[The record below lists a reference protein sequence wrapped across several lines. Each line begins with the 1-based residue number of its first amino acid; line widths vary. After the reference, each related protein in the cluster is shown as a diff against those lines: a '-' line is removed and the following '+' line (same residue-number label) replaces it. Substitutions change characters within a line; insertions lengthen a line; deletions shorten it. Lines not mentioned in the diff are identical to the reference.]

1 MSVGRVRPAV
11 AAMAS
16 YRPGKSAAQA
26 EDEHGITDA
35 IKLASNENPYP
46 PVPSIVAAIAAAAGD
61 VNRYGDHRATDLR
74 AAIAGWLDVDVDR
87 VAAGCGSVGLLQQ
100 LLLAYVD
107 PGDEVVYPWPS
118 FEAYPIDVQLT
129 GGVEVTVPL
138 VDHTFDLEAV
148 AAAVTDR
155 TKLVLLANPNNPT
168 GTAVHVDQLRRLVEQ
183 VPGDVLV
190 VVDEAYREFVTA
202 DLGDPITDLQP
213 GHPNVVVLRTFSK
226 AFGLAALRT
235 GYAVADPEVVVELD
249 KVLIAFAV
257 NHLAQVASLAA
268 IAARDEVQAVVDRIT
283 AERDR
288 VVASLRADGWD
299 LPDAHANFV
308 YLPLGSRT
316 DVVFPEME
324 RRGVVVRPFPGVG
337 MRVTIGHR
345 RRTTASWPRSP
356 RWPPVR
362 RLASNGGS
370 PNEQTAVG
378 HRRR

>member
-46 PVPSIVAAIAAAAGD
+46 PVPAVVEAIAAAAGD
-61 VNRYGDHRATDLR
+61 VNRYGDHRAANLR

-308 YLPLGSRT
+308 SLPLGSQT

-324 RRGVVVRPFPGVG
+324 KRGVVVRPFPGVG
-337 MRVTIGHR
+337 MRVTIGTPAQNDR
-345 RRTTASWPRSP
+345 F
-356 RWPPVR
+356 
-362 RLASNGGS
+362 LATLAEVAAGS
-370 PNEQTAVG
+370 
-378 HRRR
+378 

>member
-46 PVPSIVAAIAAAAGD
+46 PVPAVVEAIAAAAGD

-324 RRGVVVRPFPGVG
+324 KRGVVVRPFPGVG
-337 MRVTIGHR
+337 MRVTIGTPAQNDR
-345 RRTTASWPRSP
+345 F
-356 RWPPVR
+356 
-362 RLASNGGS
+362 LATLAEVAAGS
-370 PNEQTAVG
+370 
-378 HRRR
+378 

>member
-46 PVPSIVAAIAAAAGD
+46 PVPAVVEAIAAAAGD
-61 VNRYGDHRATDLR
+61 VNRYGDHRAADLR

-183 VPGDVLV
+183 VPDDVLV

-202 DLGDPITDLQP
+202 DLGDPIADLQP
-213 GHPNVVVLRTFSK
+213 DHPNVVVLRTFSK

-268 IAARDEVQAVVDRIT
+268 IAARDEVQTVVDRIT
-283 AERDR
+283 VERDR
-288 VVASLRADGWD
+288 VVAALRADGWD

-308 YLPLGSRT
+308 YLPLGSQT

-324 RRGVVVRPFPGVG
+324 KRGVVVRPFPGVG
-337 MRVTIGHR
+337 MRVTIGTPAQNDR
-345 RRTTASWPRSP
+345 F
-356 RWPPVR
+356 
-362 RLASNGGS
+362 LATLAEVAAGS
-370 PNEQTAVG
+370 
-378 HRRR
+378 

>member
-11 AAMAS
+11 AAMVS

-46 PVPSIVAAIAAAAGD
+46 PVPAVVAAIAAAAGD
-61 VNRYGDHRATDLR
+61 VNRYGDHRAADLR

-183 VPGDVLV
+183 VPDDVLV

-268 IAARDEVQAVVDRIT
+268 IAARDEVQAVVDSIT

-288 VVASLRADGWD
+288 VVASLRSDGWD

-324 RRGVVVRPFPGVG
+324 KRGVVVRPFPGVG
-337 MRVTIGHR
+337 MRVTIGTPAQNDR
-345 RRTTASWPRSP
+345 F
-356 RWPPVR
+356 
-362 RLASNGGS
+362 LATLAEVAAGS
-370 PNEQTAVG
+370 
-378 HRRR
+378 

>member
-1 MSVGRVRPAV
+1 
-11 AAMAS
+11 MAS

-46 PVPSIVAAIAAAAGD
+46 PVPAVVEAIAAAAGD
-61 VNRYGDHRATDLR
+61 VNRYGDHRAADLR

-168 GTAVHVDQLRRLVEQ
+168 GTAVHVEQLRRLVEQ

-316 DVVFPEME
+316 DVVFPDME
-324 RRGVVVRPFPGVG
+324 KRGVVVRPFPGVG
-337 MRVTIGHR
+337 MRVTIGTPAQNDR
-345 RRTTASWPRSP
+345 F
-356 RWPPVR
+356 
-362 RLASNGGS
+362 LATLAEVAAGS
-370 PNEQTAVG
+370 
-378 HRRR
+378 

>member
-46 PVPSIVAAIAAAAGD
+46 PVPAVVEAIAAAAGD
-61 VNRYGDHRATDLR
+61 VNRYGDHRAADLR

-148 AAAVTDR
+148 AGAVTDR

-226 AFGLAALRT
+226 AFGLAALGT

-324 RRGVVVRPFPGVG
+324 KRGVVVRPFPGVG
-337 MRVTIGHR
+337 MRVTIGTPAQNDR
-345 RRTTASWPRSP
+345 F
-356 RWPPVR
+356 
-362 RLASNGGS
+362 LATLAEVAAGS
-370 PNEQTAVG
+370 
-378 HRRR
+378 

>member
-46 PVPSIVAAIAAAAGD
+46 PVPAVVEAVAAAAGD

-183 VPGDVLV
+183 VPDDVLV

-324 RRGVVVRPFPGVG
+324 KRGVVVRPFPGVG
-337 MRVTIGHR
+337 MRVTIGTPAQNDR
-345 RRTTASWPRSP
+345 F
-356 RWPPVR
+356 
-362 RLASNGGS
+362 LATLAEVAAGS
-370 PNEQTAVG
+370 
-378 HRRR
+378 

>member
-11 AAMAS
+11 AAMVS

-46 PVPSIVAAIAAAAGD
+46 PVPAVVAAIAAAAGD
-61 VNRYGDHRATDLR
+61 VNRYGDHRAADLR
-74 AAIAGWLDVDVDR
+74 AAIASWLDVDVDR

-100 LLLAYVD
+100 ILLAYVD

-183 VPGDVLV
+183 VPDDVLV

-213 GHPNVVVLRTFSK
+213 DHPNVVVLRTFSK

-235 GYAVADPEVVVELD
+235 GYAVADPDVVIELD

-268 IAARDEVQAVVDRIT
+268 IAARDEVQAVVDSIT

-288 VVASLRADGWD
+288 VVASLRSDGWD

-324 RRGVVVRPFPGVG
+324 KRGVVVRPFPGVG
-337 MRVTIGHR
+337 MRVTIGTPAQNDR
-345 RRTTASWPRSP
+345 FLATLAEVTA
-356 RWPPVR
+356 
-362 RLASNGGS
+362 GS
-370 PNEQTAVG
+370 
-378 HRRR
+378 

>member
-1 MSVGRVRPAV
+1 
-11 AAMAS
+11 MAS

-46 PVPSIVAAIAAAAGD
+46 PVPAVVEAIAAAAGD
-61 VNRYGDHRATDLR
+61 VNRYGDHRAADLR

-148 AAAVTDR
+148 AASVTDR

-183 VPGDVLV
+183 VPDDVLV

-324 RRGVVVRPFPGVG
+324 KRGVVVRPFPGVG
-337 MRVTIGHR
+337 MRVTIGTPAQNDR
-345 RRTTASWPRSP
+345 F
-356 RWPPVR
+356 
-362 RLASNGGS
+362 LATLAEVAAGS
-370 PNEQTAVG
+370 
-378 HRRR
+378 

>member
-46 PVPSIVAAIAAAAGD
+46 PVPAVVAAIAAAAGD
-61 VNRYGDHRATDLR
+61 VNRYGDHRAADLR

-324 RRGVVVRPFPGVG
+324 KRGVVVRPFPGVG
-337 MRVTIGHR
+337 MRVTIGTPAQNDR
-345 RRTTASWPRSP
+345 F
-356 RWPPVR
+356 
-362 RLASNGGS
+362 LATLAEVAAGS
-370 PNEQTAVG
+370 
-378 HRRR
+378 

>member
-337 MRVTIGHR
+337 MRVTIGTPAQNDR
-345 RRTTASWPRSP
+345 F
-356 RWPPVR
+356 
-362 RLASNGGS
+362 LATLAEVAAGS
-370 PNEQTAVG
+370 
-378 HRRR
+378 

>member
-1 MSVGRVRPAV
+1 MTVGRVRPAV

-35 IKLASNENPYP
+35 IKLASNENPYQ
-46 PVPSIVAAIAAAAGD
+46 PVPAIVAASVAAAGD
-61 VNRYGDHRATDLR
+61 VNRYGDHRAADLR
-74 AAIAGWLDVDVDR
+74 SAIAGWLDVDVDR
-87 VAAGCGSVGLLQQ
+87 VTAGCGSVGLLQQ

-138 VDHTFDLEAV
+138 VDHAFDLDAV

-168 GTAVHVDQLRRLVEQ
+168 GTAVHVDQVRRLVERI
-183 VPGDVLV
+183 PGDVIV

-202 DLGDPITDLQP
+202 ELGDPIADLQP
-213 GHPNVVVLRTFSK
+213 DHPNVVVLRTFSK

-268 IAARDEVQAVVDRIT
+268 IAAREEVQAVVDRIT

-288 VVASLRADGWD
+288 VVAALRADGWD

-308 YLPLGSRT
+308 YLPLGPRT

-337 MRVTIGHR
+337 LRVTIGTPAENDR
-345 RRTTASWPRSP
+345 FLATLAAVTTA
-356 RWPPVR
+356 
-362 RLASNGGS
+362 G
-370 PNEQTAVG
+370 T
-378 HRRR
+378 

>member
-46 PVPSIVAAIAAAAGD
+46 PVPAVVEAIAAAAGD
-61 VNRYGDHRATDLR
+61 VNRYGDHRAADLR

-308 YLPLGSRT
+308 YLSLGSRT

-324 RRGVVVRPFPGVG
+324 KRGVVVRPFPGVG
-337 MRVTIGHR
+337 MRVTIGTPAQNDR
-345 RRTTASWPRSP
+345 F
-356 RWPPVR
+356 
-362 RLASNGGS
+362 LATLAEVAAGS
-370 PNEQTAVG
+370 
-378 HRRR
+378 

>member
-46 PVPSIVAAIAAAAGD
+46 PVPAVVAAIAAAAGD
-61 VNRYGDHRATDLR
+61 VNRYGDHRAADLR

-168 GTAVHVDQLRRLVEQ
+168 GTAVHVEQLRRLVEQ

-268 IAARDEVQAVVDRIT
+268 IAARDEVQTVVDRIT
-283 AERDR
+283 VERDR
-288 VVASLRADGWD
+288 VVAALRADGWD

-308 YLPLGSRT
+308 YLPLGSQT

-324 RRGVVVRPFPGVG
+324 KRGVVVRPFPGVG
-337 MRVTIGHR
+337 MRVTIGTPAQNDR
-345 RRTTASWPRSP
+345 F
-356 RWPPVR
+356 
-362 RLASNGGS
+362 LATLAEVAAGS
-370 PNEQTAVG
+370 
-378 HRRR
+378 

>member
-1 MSVGRVRPAV
+1 
-11 AAMAS
+11 
-16 YRPGKSAAQA
+16 
-26 EDEHGITDA
+26 
-35 IKLASNENPYP
+35 
-46 PVPSIVAAIAAAAGD
+46 VPSIVAAIAAAAGD

-324 RRGVVVRPFPGVG
+324 KRGVVVRPFPGVG
-337 MRVTIGHR
+337 MRVTIGTPAQNDR
-345 RRTTASWPRSP
+345 F
-356 RWPPVR
+356 
-362 RLASNGGS
+362 LATLAEVAAGS
-370 PNEQTAVG
+370 
-378 HRRR
+378 

>member
-46 PVPSIVAAIAAAAGD
+46 PVPAVVEAVAAAAGD

-202 DLGDPITDLQP
+202 DLGDPIADLQP
-213 GHPNVVVLRTFSK
+213 DHPNVVVLRTFSK

-324 RRGVVVRPFPGVG
+324 KRGVVVRPFPGVG
-337 MRVTIGHR
+337 MRVTIGTPAQNDR
-345 RRTTASWPRSP
+345 F
-356 RWPPVR
+356 
-362 RLASNGGS
+362 LATLAEVAAGS
-370 PNEQTAVG
+370 
-378 HRRR
+378 

>member
-11 AAMAS
+11 AAMVS

-46 PVPSIVAAIAAAAGD
+46 PVPAVVAAIAAAAGD
-61 VNRYGDHRATDLR
+61 VNRYGDHRAADLR

-183 VPGDVLV
+183 VPDDVLV

-213 GHPNVVVLRTFSK
+213 DHPNVVVLRTFSK

-235 GYAVADPEVVVELD
+235 GYAVADPDVVIELD

-268 IAARDEVQAVVDRIT
+268 IAARDEVQAVVDSIT

-288 VVASLRADGWD
+288 VVASLRSDGWD

-324 RRGVVVRPFPGVG
+324 KRGVVVRPFPGVG
-337 MRVTIGHR
+337 MRVTIGTPAQNDR
-345 RRTTASWPRSP
+345 FLATLAEVTA
-356 RWPPVR
+356 
-362 RLASNGGS
+362 GS
-370 PNEQTAVG
+370 
-378 HRRR
+378 

>member
-26 EDEHGITDA
+26 ENEHGITDA

-46 PVPSIVAAIAAAAGD
+46 PVPAVVAAIAAAAGD
-61 VNRYGDHRATDLR
+61 VNRYGDHRAADLR
-74 AAIAGWLDVDVDR
+74 AAIAGWLEVDVDR

-148 AAAVTDR
+148 AGAVTDR

-183 VPGDVLV
+183 VPDDVLV

-202 DLGDPITDLQP
+202 DLGDPIADLQP
-213 GHPNVVVLRTFSK
+213 DHPNVVVLRTFSK

-324 RRGVVVRPFPGVG
+324 KRGVVVRPFPGVG
-337 MRVTIGHR
+337 MRVTIGTPAQNDR
-345 RRTTASWPRSP
+345 F
-356 RWPPVR
+356 
-362 RLASNGGS
+362 LATLAEVAAGS
-370 PNEQTAVG
+370 
-378 HRRR
+378 

>member
-1 MSVGRVRPAV
+1 VSVGRVRPAV

-46 PVPSIVAAIAAAAGD
+46 PVPAVVEAIAAAAGD

-337 MRVTIGHR
+337 MRVTIGTPAQNDR
-345 RRTTASWPRSP
+345 F
-356 RWPPVR
+356 
-362 RLASNGGS
+362 LATLAEVAAGS
-370 PNEQTAVG
+370 
-378 HRRR
+378 

>member
-1 MSVGRVRPAV
+1 
-11 AAMAS
+11 MAS

-46 PVPSIVAAIAAAAGD
+46 PVPAVVEAIAAAAGD
-61 VNRYGDHRATDLR
+61 VNRYGDHRAADLR

-324 RRGVVVRPFPGVG
+324 KRGVVVRPFPGVG
-337 MRVTIGHR
+337 MRVTIGTPAQNDR
-345 RRTTASWPRSP
+345 F
-356 RWPPVR
+356 
-362 RLASNGGS
+362 LATLAEVGGS
-370 PNEQTAVG
+370 
-378 HRRR
+378 

>member
-46 PVPSIVAAIAAAAGD
+46 PVPAVVEAIAAAAGD
-61 VNRYGDHRATDLR
+61 VNRYGDHRAADLR

-138 VDHTFDLEAV
+138 VDHTFDLDAV

-283 AERDR
+283 VERDR
-288 VVASLRADGWD
+288 VVAALRADGWD

-308 YLPLGSRT
+308 YLPLGSQT

-337 MRVTIGHR
+337 MRVTIGTPAQNDR
-345 RRTTASWPRSP
+345 F
-356 RWPPVR
+356 
-362 RLASNGGS
+362 LATLAEVGGS
-370 PNEQTAVG
+370 
-378 HRRR
+378 

>member
-46 PVPSIVAAIAAAAGD
+46 PVPAVVEAIAAAAGD
-61 VNRYGDHRATDLR
+61 VNRYGDHRAADLR

-168 GTAVHVDQLRRLVEQ
+168 GTAVHVEQLRRLVEQ

-202 DLGDPITDLQP
+202 DLGDPIADLQP
-213 GHPNVVVLRTFSK
+213 DHPNVVVLRTFSK

-324 RRGVVVRPFPGVG
+324 KRGVVVRPFPGVG
-337 MRVTIGHR
+337 MRVTIGTPAQNDR
-345 RRTTASWPRSP
+345 F
-356 RWPPVR
+356 
-362 RLASNGGS
+362 LATLAEVAAGS
-370 PNEQTAVG
+370 
-378 HRRR
+378 

>member
-1 MSVGRVRPAV
+1 MGSEMCIRD
-11 AAMAS
+11 S
-16 YRPGKSAAQA
+16 
-26 EDEHGITDA
+26 
-35 IKLASNENPYP
+35 
-46 PVPSIVAAIAAAAGD
+46 
-61 VNRYGDHRATDLR
+61 RATDLR

-168 GTAVHVDQLRRLVEQ
+168 GTAVHVEQLRRLVEQ

-324 RRGVVVRPFPGVG
+324 KRGVVVRPFPGVG
-337 MRVTIGHR
+337 MRVTIGTPAQNDR
-345 RRTTASWPRSP
+345 F
-356 RWPPVR
+356 
-362 RLASNGGS
+362 LATLAEVAAGS
-370 PNEQTAVG
+370 
-378 HRRR
+378 

>member
-1 MSVGRVRPAV
+1 
-11 AAMAS
+11 MAS

-46 PVPSIVAAIAAAAGD
+46 PVPAVVEAIAAAAGD
-61 VNRYGDHRATDLR
+61 VNRYGDHRAADLR
-74 AAIAGWLDVDVDR
+74 AAIAGWLDVAVDR

-168 GTAVHVDQLRRLVEQ
+168 GTAVHVEQLRRLVEQ

-324 RRGVVVRPFPGVG
+324 KRGVVVRPFPGVG
-337 MRVTIGHR
+337 MRVTIGTPAQNDR
-345 RRTTASWPRSP
+345 F
-356 RWPPVR
+356 
-362 RLASNGGS
+362 LATLAEVAAGS
-370 PNEQTAVG
+370 
-378 HRRR
+378 

>member
-1 MSVGRVRPAV
+1 
-11 AAMAS
+11 
-16 YRPGKSAAQA
+16 
-26 EDEHGITDA
+26 
-35 IKLASNENPYP
+35 
-46 PVPSIVAAIAAAAGD
+46 
-61 VNRYGDHRATDLR
+61 
-74 AAIAGWLDVDVDR
+74 LDVDVDR

-337 MRVTIGHR
+337 MRVTIGTPAQNDR
-345 RRTTASWPRSP
+345 F
-356 RWPPVR
+356 
-362 RLASNGGS
+362 LATLAEVAAGS
-370 PNEQTAVG
+370 
-378 HRRR
+378 

>member
-46 PVPSIVAAIAAAAGD
+46 PVPAVVEAIAAAAGD
-61 VNRYGDHRATDLR
+61 VNRYGDHRAADLR

-148 AAAVTDR
+148 AASVTDR

-324 RRGVVVRPFPGVG
+324 KRGVVVRPFPGVG
-337 MRVTIGHR
+337 MRVTIGTPAQNDR
-345 RRTTASWPRSP
+345 F
-356 RWPPVR
+356 
-362 RLASNGGS
+362 LATLAEVAAGS
-370 PNEQTAVG
+370 
-378 HRRR
+378 

>member
-1 MSVGRVRPAV
+1 MSLSSRRRDGSLVSDYEYELPADRI
-11 AAMAS
+11 AS
-16 YRPGKSAAQA
+16 YPA
-26 EDEHGITDA
+26 ERRDESRLLVLPPEPAPMEHGLFR
-35 IKLASNENPYP
+35 K
-46 PVPSIVAAIAAAAGD
+46 VV
-61 VNRYGDHRATDLR
+61 DL
-74 AAIAGWLDVDVDR
+74 
-87 VAAGCGSVGLLQQ
+87 
-100 LLLAYVD
+100 
-107 PGDEVVYPWPS
+107 
-118 FEAYPIDVQLT
+118 
-129 GGVEVTVPL
+129 
-138 VDHTFDLEAV
+138 LE
-148 AAAVTDR
+148 
-155 TKLVLLANPNNPT
+155 
-168 GTAVHVDQLRRLVEQ
+168 
-183 VPGDVLV
+183 PGDVLV

-324 RRGVVVRPFPGVG
+324 KRGVVVRPFPGVG
-337 MRVTIGHR
+337 MRVTIGTPAQNDR
-345 RRTTASWPRSP
+345 F
-356 RWPPVR
+356 
-362 RLASNGGS
+362 LATLAEVAAGS
-370 PNEQTAVG
+370 
-378 HRRR
+378 

>member
-1 MSVGRVRPAV
+1 VSVGRVRPAV

-26 EDEHGITDA
+26 ENEHGITDA

-46 PVPSIVAAIAAAAGD
+46 PVPAVVAAIAAAAGD
-61 VNRYGDHRATDLR
+61 VNRYGDHRAADLR
-74 AAIAGWLDVDVDR
+74 AAIAGWLDVDVER

-138 VDHTFDLEAV
+138 VDHTFDLDAV
-148 AAAVTDR
+148 AGAVTDR

-183 VPGDVLV
+183 VPDDVLV

-235 GYAVADPEVVVELD
+235 GYAVADPDVVVELD

-268 IAARDEVQAVVDRIT
+268 IAARHEVQTVVDRIT

-288 VVASLRADGWD
+288 VVAALRADGWD

-324 RRGVVVRPFPGVG
+324 KRGVVVRPFPGVG
-337 MRVTIGHR
+337 MRVTIGTPAQNDR
-345 RRTTASWPRSP
+345 F
-356 RWPPVR
+356 
-362 RLASNGGS
+362 LATLAEVGGS
-370 PNEQTAVG
+370 
-378 HRRR
+378 

>member
-1 MSVGRVRPAV
+1 VSVGRVRPAV

-46 PVPSIVAAIAAAAGD
+46 PVPAVVEAIAAAAGD
-61 VNRYGDHRATDLR
+61 VNRYGDHRAADLR

-337 MRVTIGHR
+337 MRVTIGTPAQNDR
-345 RRTTASWPRSP
+345 F
-356 RWPPVR
+356 
-362 RLASNGGS
+362 LATLAEVAAGS
-370 PNEQTAVG
+370 
-378 HRRR
+378 